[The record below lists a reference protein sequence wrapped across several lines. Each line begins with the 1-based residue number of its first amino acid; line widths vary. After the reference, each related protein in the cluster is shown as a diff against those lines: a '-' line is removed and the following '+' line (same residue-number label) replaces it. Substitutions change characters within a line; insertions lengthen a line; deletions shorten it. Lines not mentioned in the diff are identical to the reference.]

1 MKPPKKNKQFTSTAT
16 TKVPVAMEMEKE
28 RSMLCV
34 DEKDLKA
41 VKDWQ
46 VGKKYK
52 LIVDAEMTGVNKSE
66 YGDKSVR
73 VEFRINKI
81 KSE

>member
-16 TKVPVAMEMEKE
+16 TKIPVSMEMEKE

-34 DEKDLKA
+34 NEKDLKA

>member
-1 MKPPKKNKQFTSTAT
+1 
-16 TKVPVAMEMEKE
+16 MEMEKE

-34 DEKDLKA
+34 NEKDLKA